1 MKENISTI
9 MAVAGVIGIV
19 AGVLVYSTLTGQVL
33 DAETIN
39 MAITGLIGFAA
50 GGVAGSATK

>member
-33 DAETIN
+33 DTETIN